1 MGSPSPTRWRAIRL
15 SSVTIATSV
24 LFSLL
29 PIGQAWRLDVHSSLK
44 DGGRTAAGGGH
55 PLRGHPL
62 VAFQVSLSVL
72 LLIGAALFLR
82 TLANLRS
89 VKLGFRP
96 EQVVLFTIDPPRTKY
111 VQEARQAVFER
122 IDRQVAAI
130 PGVEASSLS
139 ETQLES
145 YTLGTVE
152 QQQDGVTVVNTEIKV
167 AGDDDPSDGK
177 LPMVDEGGGWKVC
190 FSRMFDVIDEP
201 TSEL

>member
-1 MGSPSPTRWRAIRL
+1 VGGVLTGAAAIL
-15 SSVTIATSV
+15 GVALVVSS
-24 LFSLL
+24 
-29 PIGQAWRLDVHSSLK
+29 GKD
-44 DGGRTAAGGGH
+44 DGGGGGTPEAAAEDFMEAAKRGDTAAVEAG
-55 PLRGHPL
+55 LC
-62 VAFQVSLSVL
+62 
-72 LLIGAALFLR
+72 
-82 TLANLRS
+82 
-89 VKLGFRP
+89 
-96 EQVVLFTIDPPRTKY
+96 
-111 VQEARQAVFER
+111 QEDLTNDV
-122 IDRQVAAI
+122 
-130 PGVEASSLS
+130 ASSLS